1 MKNVL
6 IVSFILVLGFTLFF
20 KLFFV
25 QPFSSPLPRS
35 NPVIF
40 ASVQP
45 ASTTFPQVSTINNLG
60 LHVPQ
65 NFRIGIFAKNLHNP
79 RDLEFT
85 QGGTL
90 LVSIPSQGKIVALP
104 DENKDGAADKQV
116 EVLSQLNK
124 PHGIAFFQSKLYVA
138 ELTRVVRYS
147 WNETTLTATQEKVLL
162 NLPYNGG
169 HNTRSLVFNS
179 KGQLFISLGSSCNVC
194 VEKDRWLA
202 SVIVTD
208 TEGNNPRVFAT
219 GLRNSVFLTINPK
232 TDELWAADM
241 GRDNLGDDLPPDE
254 INIIKDVKDYGWPIC
269 FGKQIHDANFDK
281 NVYFRDPCLN
291 TGVPLF
297 EIPAHSAPLGLT
309 FINSAQFPSSWQGDL
324 FVSYHGSWNRSTPT
338 GYKVVHLTYKNN
350 QITSSEDFLTGFLAA
365 TAANGPESALGR
377 PVDLIFDKPGS
388 LYLSDDKAG
397 KLYKIIHGS

>member
-297 EIPAHSAPLGLT
+297 EIPAHSADRK
-309 FINSAQFPSSWQGDL
+309 S
-324 FVSYHGSWNRSTPT
+324 
-338 GYKVVHLTYKNN
+338 VV
-350 QITSSEDFLTGFLAA
+350 
-365 TAANGPESALGR
+365 
-377 PVDLIFDKPGS
+377 
-388 LYLSDDKAG
+388 
-397 KLYKIIHGS
+397 